1 MYRTQ
6 VRIIADV
13 LCAARDLGKDS
24 GVGVTMLLRKAN
36 LSHPRL
42 MHILSDLVK
51 SGLLFEEA
59 YGRGNKYRISPQGLQ
74 FLEAYRK
81 FEDFAHAYGLRI

>member
-1 MYRTQ
+1 
-6 VRIIADV
+6 
-13 LCAARDLGKDS
+13 
-24 GVGVTMLLRKAN
+24 
-36 LSHPRL
+36 

-51 SGLLFEEA
+51 SGLLVEEA

>member
-1 MYRTQ
+1 M
-6 VRIIADV
+6 RIIADV
-13 LCAARDLGKDS
+13 LSAARDLGKDS
-24 GVGVTMLLRKAN
+24 GVGVTILLRKAN

-51 SGLLFEEA
+51 SGLLVEES
-59 YGRGNKYRISPQGLQ
+59 YSRGNKYRISPQGLQ